1 MATLAIAVSGRTD
14 NFHQLRYRLLK
25 KDSLHLDYH
34 LVRDPYQLALWLGLK
49 THRDNDPTRLIR
61 ADLSDSIF

>member
-1 MATLAIAVSGRTD
+1 MVLAVCCRTD
-14 NFHQLRYRLLK
+14 QFHPLRYQLFKLDR
-25 KDSLHLDYH
+25 LHLGYH
-34 LVRDPYQLALWLGLK
+34 LVRDPYHLALWLGLK